1 MSGEPSGA
9 RVTSPDEYSD
19 VELPETWAD
28 KYSRRL
34 ALTDLL
40 VVAWAMFGTQV
51 AWFGL
56 DEARLVGRERL
67 LPVDLS
73 ISYTG
78 VTLIIIALWML
89 VLALFQTRDP
99 RIVGSGTIEYKRI
112 ADAAFRLFG
121 VIAILAVL
129 LQFDISR
136 GYFLTGLPVGLAAL
150 IFSRWI
156 WRQWLAGERAQGR
169 AVTRAVVVGSPQ
181 TAGAL
186 IGELAAKR
194 GVGYRVVGACIV
206 GGPAPAVLPEGIEL
220 IPGTADIAGVLDR
233 LDADTLI
240 ITGADELTADRVR
253 ALSWQ
258 LEPGVHHLV
267 LAPTLTDIGG
277 PRIHVRPVAGLPLVH
292 VETPRYDGMKRFTKR
307 SFDLVGSA
315 ALLLVLSPVLVAIA
329 IAVAVDSR
337 GPVFFTQRRVGLDG
351 RVFSMIKFRSMVPDA
366 ESQLGDLLQRE
377 REIGNSVLFKM
388 ADDPRITRVGRV
400 LRKYS
405 LDELPQLINVFVGQ
419 MSLVGPRP
427 PLERE
432 VAAYESHVH
441 RRFFVKPGITGLW
454 QVSGRSTLS
463 WEESVRLDLY
473 YVENWSITT
482 DIVLLWRTVREVV
495 RPQGAF

>member
-1 MSGEPSGA
+1 MSGGPGELAVDA
-9 RVTSPDEYSD
+9 RER
-19 VELPETWAD
+19 ERPETWAEV
-28 KYSRRL
+28 YSRRI
-34 ALTDLL
+34 AVSDL
-40 VVAWAMFGTQV
+40 VVITWAMFGTQV
-51 AWFGL
+51 AWFGF
-56 DEARLVGRERL
+56 DEAQLAARERL
-67 LPVDLS
+67 VADNFTV
-73 ISYTG
+73 SYTA
-78 VTLIIIALWML
+78 VTVIFIVAWML

-99 RIVGSGTIEYKRI
+99 RIVGAGTIEYKRI
-112 ADAAFRLFG
+112 ADAAVRLFG
-121 VIAILAVL
+121 VIAIAAVL

-150 IFSRWI
+150 ILSRWI

-169 AVTRAVVVGSPQ
+169 AVTRSLVVGSPQ

-194 GVGYRVVGACIV
+194 GAGYQVVGACIV
-206 GGPAPAVLPEGIEL
+206 GGPAPAVLPDGIEL
-220 IPGTADIAGVLDR
+220 IERTDDIAAVLDR

-240 ITGADELTADRVR
+240 VTGADELTADRVR

-277 PRIHVRPVAGLPLVH
+277 PRIQVRPVAGLPLVH
-292 VETPRYDGMKRFTKR
+292 VETPRYDGMKRVTKR
-307 SFDLVGSA
+307 AFDLVGSA
-315 ALLLVLSPVLVAIA
+315 VLLAVLSPLLIVIA
-329 IAVAVDSR
+329 FAVAVDSR
-337 GPVFFTQRRVGLDG
+337 GPVFFTQRRVGLGG
-351 RVFSMIKFRSMVPDA
+351 RAFSMIKFRSMVPDA

-377 REIGNSVLFKM
+377 REVGNSVLFKM

-405 LDELPQLINVFVGQ
+405 LDELPQLLNVLLGH

-432 VAAYESHVH
+432 VAAYDTHVH

-495 RPQGAF
+495 RPRGAY

>member
-1 MSGEPSGA
+1 MSGESSGA
-9 RVTSPDEYSD
+9 RVTSGDEYRD

-67 LPVDLS
+67 LPVDLT

-156 WRQWLAGERAQGR
+156 WRQWLAGERTQGR

-194 GVGYRVVGACIV
+194 GAGYRVVGACIV

-220 IPGTADIAGVLDR
+220 IPGTDDIAAVLDR

-240 ITGADELTADRVR
+240 VTGADELTADRVR
-253 ALSWQ
+253 DLSWQ

-267 LAPTLTDIGG
+267 LAPALTDIGG

-292 VETPRYDGMKRFTKR
+292 VETPRYDGMKRYTKR
-307 SFDLVGSA
+307 LFDLFGSL
-315 ALLLVLSPVLVAIA
+315 ALIVVLSPVFVVVAVLVATT
-329 IAVAVDSR
+329 SP
-337 GPVFFTQRRVGLDG
+337 GPVFYTQKRVGLRG
-351 RVFSMIKFRSMVPDA
+351 KPFTIYKFRSMTDRA
-366 ESQLGDLLQRE
+366 DKLE
-377 REIGNSVLFKM
+377 RALHAQQNEGNAVQFKLRV
-388 ADDPRITRVGRV
+388 DPRVTPVGRV
-400 LRKYS
+400 IRKYS
-405 LDELPQLINVFVGQ
+405 LDELPQLFNVLFGT

-427 PLERE
+427 QQKYEVDQYER
-432 VAAYESHVH
+432 HVF
-441 RRFFVKPGITGLW
+441 RRLYVKPGITGLW

-463 WEESVRLDLY
+463 WEDTVRLDLY

-495 RPQGAF
+495 RPRGAF